1 MRTKWTERL
10 LIGGMLGLLLS
21 AILAEYYSQSLRAQ
35 YQSWS
40 VWRSVFGSDPNQVTS
55 ILGKV
60 SWSIFFVL
68 SWWMLWKL
76 DFFWAKAPSAPQ
88 DASDKPSVEEEKK
101 ESTEET
107 NGVVEKGDYETRGKK
122 ESKENVE
129 QETGDSFASVKRE
142 HSVAHEELQFA
153 KTLGVEKPFEEEKV
167 KSAYRKLI
175 AQYHP
180 DRVSAMG
187 PEIREIA
194 ELKAKEINEA
204 YEYFRKKFET
214 DE

>member
-1 MRTKWTERL
+1 
-10 LIGGMLGLLLS
+10 MLGLVLS

-76 DFFWAKAPSAPQ
+76 DFFWAKAPSPLK
-88 DASDKPSVEEEKK
+88 DADEKPSVEEEKK

-107 NGVVEKGDYETRGKK
+107 NGTGKKGDYETRGKK

-129 QETGDSFASVKRE
+129 QETGASFASVKRE
-142 HSVAHEELQFA
+142 HSVVHEELQFA
-153 KTLGVEKPFEEEKV
+153 KTLGVEEPFEAENV

-204 YEYFRKKFET
+204 YEYFRKKFGP